1 MNVKV
6 SVRKYLRLLCNLFLF
21 CVLIFATGCKSGNTL
36 SEESLRQGMSTLM
49 GNLKDAAIE
58 RDVDKIVSLCDDSPE
73 FLFISDGLD
82 YNYNDFAKLEHSGFS
97 SMQRHQ
103 LSWDTL
109 HIKILGSDVVAAYAP
124 FHQVITD
131 TNGIESHLKG
141 GVSWIAAQKDGIL
154 KLCYAQAWHEMDN

>member
-58 RDVDKIVSLCDDSPE
+58 RDVDMILSLCDDSPE
-73 FLFISDGLD
+73 FLYIGDGQV
-82 YNYNDFAKLEHSGFS
+82 YNYTNFVKVEHSGFAS
-97 SMQRHQ
+97 FQRHQ

-131 TNGIESHLKG
+131 TIGIESRLKG
-141 GVSWIAAQKDGIL
+141 GVSWIAVQKDGIL
-154 KLCYAQAWHEMDN
+154 KLRYGQSWHAMDN